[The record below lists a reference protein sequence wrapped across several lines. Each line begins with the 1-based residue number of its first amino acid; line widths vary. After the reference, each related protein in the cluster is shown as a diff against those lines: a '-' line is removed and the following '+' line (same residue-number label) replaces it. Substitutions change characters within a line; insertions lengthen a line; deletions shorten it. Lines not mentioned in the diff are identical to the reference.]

1 MTDCLRSLA
10 RKSNSDARDAST
22 CGDDRALTAQAPAG
36 GVMDPR
42 YEFDGTNLFLLVNGE
57 RIAKR
62 GHPRTPEAGKWIPL
76 LNGVAIL

>member
-1 MTDCLRSLA
+1 MS
-10 RKSNSDARDAST
+10 RKSEGDARDAST
-22 CGDDRALTAQAPAG
+22 CGDDRALTAQAPTG
-36 GVMDPR
+36 GVMGPR
-42 YEFDGTNLFLLVNGE
+42 YEFDGTNLFFLVNGE